1 MKKIEKFDLTKD
13 EEAALKKTHQISEDI
28 VDNHDPEEFNNC
40 FCRGEGDA
48 YDIAVDIFL
57 AIYERE
63 LAKIILKNFVKT
75 LDKQKCI

>member
-13 EEAALKKTHQISEDI
+13 EEVALKKTHQIFEDI

-48 YDIAVDIFL
+48 YDIAVNIFDNLDIFL
-57 AIYERE
+57 AIYENWR
-63 LAKIILKNFVKT
+63 K
-75 LDKQKCI
+75 